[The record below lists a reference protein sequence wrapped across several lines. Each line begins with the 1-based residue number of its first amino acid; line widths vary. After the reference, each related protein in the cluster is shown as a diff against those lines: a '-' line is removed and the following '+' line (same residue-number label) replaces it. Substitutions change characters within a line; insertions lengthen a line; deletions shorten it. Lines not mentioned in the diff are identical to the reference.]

1 MIKKKSETDWAVTLL
16 AENKE
21 ALYYR
26 DLLLQ
31 IAEKMGRGQDE
42 ASLSMIYTRI
52 NLDNRLVYQGDGYW
66 FFDTNRIK
74 KEEGK

>member
-16 AENKE
+16 TENKE
-21 ALYYR
+21 AMYYR

-31 IAEKMGRGQDE
+31 IAEKMGRSQDE
-42 ASLSMIYTRI
+42 SSLSMIYTRI

-66 FFDTNRIK
+66 YFDTNRIE